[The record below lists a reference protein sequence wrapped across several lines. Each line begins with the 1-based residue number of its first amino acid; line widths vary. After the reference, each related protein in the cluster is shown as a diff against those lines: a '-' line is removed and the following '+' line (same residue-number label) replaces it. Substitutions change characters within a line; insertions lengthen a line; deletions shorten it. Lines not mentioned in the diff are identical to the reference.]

1 MQIAFL
7 NYLVLIIRM
16 HLSEQVKVS
25 VSKASVMPVGAA
37 PLVYLDFS
45 VKVVVLSF
53 VLPLLVLWIAAAG
66 PVES

>member
-1 MQIAFL
+1 MHFRNQ
-7 NYLVLIIRM
+7 LVLIIRM

-25 VSKASVMPVGAA
+25 VSEALVMPVGAA